1 MKNFLKN
8 IIKRLIYYIKWN
20 QYQII
25 SYSQEG
31 EDVIVGRIFNSIDN
45 GFYIDIGAHHPIRFS
60 NTYLLYLRGWKGM
73 NIDAQPG
80 SMKLFKKLRPS
91 DINLEIAITEKIET
105 LNYYQFNEPAL
116 NGFSKDLSEIRDG
129 FSKYKIVNVMA
140 LEGYPLSMILQK
152 NLPINQAID
161 LLSIDVEGFEF
172 EVLKSNDWLIYRP
185 KVIVLEILNS
195 TLDNLPDNLSYKFL
209 VSKNYVLYAKSN
221 NSIFFIR
228 NDYIKFIS

>member
-1 MKNFLKN
+1 
-8 IIKRLIYYIKWN
+8 
-20 QYQII
+20 
-25 SYSQEG
+25 
-31 EDVIVGRIFNSIDN
+31 
-45 GFYIDIGAHHPIRFS
+45 
-60 NTYLLYLRGWKGM
+60 M